1 MGRALALLT
10 LLVLSAALAE
20 TITISTPPGDETS
33 RLELRNL
40 TLPDGSVV
48 QYYIIEGSP
57 VTLRVGERQE
67 VEAERVEVDLTN
79 RVLRIIGF
87 GTIRTG
93 SETVSGENLSLD
105 LADETFSGRDVLI
118 VTEAIDVLGAEA
130 SRVPGQVSV
139 LGGAFSPCA
148 RCNQQTED
156 FGFRAERLELYPGDR
171 LVAFGVTVVVRALPV
186 FFLPILVV
194 PLAPPER
201 QPRLA
206 VTRGTRTS
214 RAEIALDWPYVSG
227 PTALGT
233 FSVRYYA
240 DVAVGEG
247 NFVTNGL
254 FGGRTRVSYLGG
266 GVDHR
271 FYTDTG
277 AGRFEFFYTPGFVT
291 YDSALE
297 PDGKTRDQFLV
308 RFRYDTAPELSGVP
322 QVSVNVERDDAR
334 AERIVEYGVRLE
346 NTSDGIRGVFSSQGF
361 IDLEP
366 REGPSAPSYGEP
378 SRTLARLELTPEAE
392 RFSIGPFDLSGLGL
406 DLGVFE
412 GRASPSAQRF
422 GVVSALR
429 LVERHRLTLTPVA
442 LWRGLELS
450 GFSDFRGQYYSLG
463 QRLVDWDTELSASQ
477 RFGFGALNLR
487 FSRDI
492 NEGETPFRFD
502 AIGLGNVIGLAA
514 DLQLTPAP
522 WLRLA
527 TSGSYTFL
535 DERRPDLEGFG
546 PLTSRLE
553 LFGNLGW
560 LGVSVENRYD
570 IKEGDPGTLVT
581 TLSLRSPEP
590 RLAASLSYSVV
601 QDLLV
606 TPDRVGGGYRDDSG
620 VAAELRFGLPP
631 GLDFSLAGGYTFE
644 PPLPEA
650 PGEVRDFW
658 KPLTLELTVGSLQQG
673 DPAPGLQL
681 GYERDLNRGE
691 PRRFS
696 VNATATVEP
705 FELDLAQTFD
715 FANARLSEST
725 FGVTWRGV
733 ARFELTGIPIIP
745 PRTVGLELAGAQSYG
760 VNLLEDRADGGAA
773 RWRLSYST
781 IFDPTFTNLE
791 GGQGR
796 YRGSQLSARVNLNEA
811 QLGGVYYRL
820 DLASTVLLAD
830 DARRLSY
837 LANTDLA
844 FFVDLYSTVGL
855 QATLRYNAFAGPAA
869 TEVERAT
876 LNLDNV
882 AATVKLFDQLYL
894 SAILE
899 QEQWT
904 LKSPSVTEDAF
915 NFQPV
920 FQVVWNRCCWALYGS
935 WNTATGAIS
944 ITLTTPGAERGFRQ
958 EFQTPL
964 TLPGRGP

>member
-1 MGRALALLT
+1 MARALVFLLLLALG
-10 LLVLSAALAE
+10 AALAE

-40 TLPDGSVV
+40 TLPDGSEV
-48 QYYIIEGSP
+48 QYYVIEGSP

-67 VEAERVEVDLTN
+67 VEAERVEIDLTS
-79 RVLRIIGF
+79 RVLRIVGF

-93 SETVSGENLSLD
+93 SETVSGENLTLD
-105 LADETFSGRDVLI
+105 LEDETFSGRDVLI
-118 VTEAIDVLGAEA
+118 VTEAIDVLGVEA
-130 SRVPGQVSV
+130 SRVPGQISVVSGV
-139 LGGAFSPCA
+139 FSPCS
-148 RCNQQTED
+148 RCGQETED
-156 FGFRAERLELYPGDR
+156 YGFRAKRLELYPGDR
-171 LVAFGVTVVVRALPV
+171 LVAFEVTVVVRALPV

-206 VTRGTRTS
+206 VTQGTRSS
-214 RAEIALDWPYVSG
+214 RAQIALDWPYVSG
-227 PTALGT
+227 PNALGT

-254 FGGRTRVSYLGG
+254 FGGRTRASYLGG
-266 GVDHR
+266 GIDHR

-277 AGRFEFFYTPGFVT
+277 AGRFEFFYTPGFIT
-291 YDSALE
+291 YDSANS
-297 PDGKTRDQFLV
+297 PSGKTRDQFLV
-308 RFRYDTAPELSGVP
+308 RFRYETAPELAGVP
-322 QVSVNVERDDAR
+322 QVSVSVERDDAR
-334 AERIVEYGVRLE
+334 EDRIVEYGVRLE
-346 NTSDGIRGVFSSQGF
+346 NATGGIRGVFSSQGF

-366 REGPSAPSYGEP
+366 REGPDAPSYGEP

-392 RFSIGPFDLSGLGL
+392 RFGIGPFELSGLGL

-412 GRASPSAQRF
+412 GRASASAQRF

-429 LVERHRLTLTPVA
+429 LVERHRLTLTPVT
-442 LWRGLELS
+442 LWPGLELS

-463 QRLVDWDTELSASQ
+463 QRLVSWDTEFSASQ
-477 RFGFGALNLR
+477 NFGFGALNLR

-502 AIGLGNVIGLAA
+502 AIGLGNVIGLAG
-514 DLQLTPAP
+514 DLRLTPAP
-522 WLRLA
+522 WLQLT

-570 IKEGDPGTLVT
+570 IREADPGTLIT

-590 RLAASLSYSVV
+590 RVAASLSYSYI

-606 TPDRVGGGYRDDSG
+606 TPDRVGGGYRDDTG
-620 VAAELRFGLPP
+620 TAAQLRFGLPP
-631 GLDFSLAGGYTFE
+631 GFDFSLSGGYTFE
-644 PPLPEA
+644 PPLPDA
-650 PGEVRDFW
+650 PGEPRDFW
-658 KPLTLELTVGSLQQG
+658 KPLKLGLSLGSLQQG
-673 DPAPGLQL
+673 DLAPGLQL
-681 GYERDLNRGE
+681 DYERDLNRGE

-715 FANARLSEST
+715 FVNERLSEST

-733 ARFELTGIPIIP
+733 ARLELTGLPIIP
-745 PRTVGLELAGAQSYG
+745 PRTVGLELSGAQTYG
-760 VNLLEDRADGGAA
+760 VNLLEDRADGGPA

-781 IFDPTFTNLE
+781 IFDPAFTNLE

-796 YRGSQLSARVNLNEA
+796 YRNSQLTARVNLGAA

-876 LNLDNV
+876 LNLENV
-882 AATVKLFDQLYL
+882 AATVKLFDELYL
-894 SAILE
+894 SAIIE
-899 QEQWT
+899 REQWT
-904 LKSPSVTEDAF
+904 LKSPSAAEDAF

-920 FQVVWNRCCWALYGS
+920 FQVAWDRCCWALYGS
-935 WNTATGAIS
+935 WNTATGAVS
-944 ITLTTPGAERGFRQ
+944 ITLTTPGSDRGFRQ
-958 EFQTPL
+958 EFPTPL